1 MKYLEKGIHDHFS
14 NLQRA
19 QGDTSS
25 ASNTDGSSRIQSNLI
40 GNSSSEAAMFGP
52 PFAIVNSVAAASPAD
67 QAGLKAGDKIRSF
80 GIINWINHER
90 LSKVAELVQ
99 QNEGVS
105 LNSFSFCL
113 LFTYIWEWFC
123 RLRQKTSFTND

>member
-25 ASNTDGSSRIQSNLI
+25 ISNTNGSRGTQSNLTS
-40 GNSSSEAAMFGP
+40 NSPSDAAMLGP
-52 PFAIVNSVAAASPAD
+52 PFARVNSVAAASPAD

-80 GIINWINHER
+80 GTINWINHER
-90 LSKVAELVQ
+90 LSKVAESVQ

-105 LNSFSFCL
+105 FNSSSFRLFSIVPGDGLSLKIKGQF
-113 LFTYIWEWFC
+113 YE
-123 RLRQKTSFTND
+123 